1 MSSCQRVYMSMK
13 REKKKLARITLYT
26 QTNNYTSLF
35 LYATKH
41 ITYQQIN
48 YLYYKYN
55 DISTNQLPLL

>member
-1 MSSCQRVYMSMK
+1 MK